1 MICRYYGH
9 CPRDPDTG
17 EVLCHHGWRDSCP
30 MEGVEEDE
38 DGILV
43 NTVMELEKM
52 SKYAR
57 KKALQAQKGGEK

>member
-43 NTVMELEKM
+43 NTNNTDNNKEDEDEK
-52 SKYAR
+52 
-57 KKALQAQKGGEK
+57 

>member
-30 MEGVEEDE
+30 MDGVEEDE

-43 NTVMELEKM
+43 NTNNTDNNKENKDE
-52 SKYAR
+52 
-57 KKALQAQKGGEK
+57 

>member
-30 MEGVEEDE
+30 MDGVEEDE
-38 DGILV
+38 DGVLV
-43 NTVMELEKM
+43 NTNNTNNNNEDED
-52 SKYAR
+52 
-57 KKALQAQKGGEK
+57 EE

>member
-1 MICRYYGH
+1 MICRHYGH
-9 CPRDPDTG
+9 CRRDPNTG

-43 NTVMELEKM
+43 DTNNTNNNEED
-52 SKYAR
+52 
-57 KKALQAQKGGEK
+57 EDEE

>member
-30 MEGVEEDE
+30 MDGVEEDE

-43 NTVMELEKM
+43 NTNNTDNNKEDEDEK
-52 SKYAR
+52 
-57 KKALQAQKGGEK
+57 

>member
-43 NTVMELEKM
+43 NTDNTNNNKEDED
-52 SKYAR
+52 
-57 KKALQAQKGGEK
+57 EE